1 MKTSKRYLLPLTAL
15 LALAGCS
22 DDDTTAGSGSN
33 GFRILAS
40 IDGTSGLTDWQPG
53 DQIKVVSGDELYTF
67 VTETGGAAA
76 EFTDRDNLL
85 SADLA
90 ASGPVSAYH
99 ECTSMY
105 GTFRIQ
111 TEQTVNDGV
120 NTARVPMFAYTMNTP
135 EQNRMQLAFQPL
147 ASVLELTVEPYDIT
161 VSQLTIAPAEEATVS
176 GGAMAGGF
184 TVNAAQNTVAINNG
198 INSLVLRFNGGLN
211 LSEGATLRIL
221 IGWFAVEGGLTFTF
235 RYGTKDYTSTIW
247 ADDGVVRT
255 FTDNNG
261 FKQARLMR
269 ETFEFDANSFPRA
282 YYVKTGGTAAG
293 KGLSWDAPTTLA
305 SALRN
310 AMSGSTIHI
319 AAGTYSPEDILTGAG
334 ETEGSRTFEIARN
347 VTLIGGYP
355 ADAAEGAAAD
365 PAANA
370 TILDGGGKSF
380 HTVVVSA
387 PQVVGEKVVMR
398 GLTIRGGRN
407 TVADEGTAEIN
418 GVNLSDN
425 YAAGVAVVGA
435 RAELIGCTIT
445 ENEGNSAAGL
455 FAVRSE
461 LTVADSRIVGNTAAA
476 NGGGAW
482 ITTGTDLTMSGTTIG
497 NNRTTGSSAVAA
509 GLYLYAPAGASL
521 DAELSGCDI
530 TGNATAGGA
539 AGGMYIRDDS
549 GDQSLKAAFSDC
561 RITGNKGAMGAAF
574 QMLNARATFSGCRIS
589 DNEASGNGLVYI
601 TTTGSANA
609 DALFDKCTVSDNTTT
624 GSAVASGLYIYNN
637 GGAIDVVVTNSTFSG
652 NATAGRGGAIYAR
665 NNQSGDVNVTCAN
678 STFAANRSGSYG
690 GAIALYGAAAKKVNV
705 SLVSC
710 TLTGNDD
717 THATA
722 LGGGVGLETAGLSL
736 TTANSIISGNTA
748 NAAVSDVF
756 VKSGITAAVK
766 HQNSIVGDKFY
777 DASGAEQST
786 SPVFTASTMLAELAD
801 NGGATKTCK
810 LIGNASTNFA
820 FGNGMT
826 VAALK
831 ALASDDISADVL
843 GSDQTGAVRSD
854 TDRMIGACVKK

>member
-1 MKTSKRYLLPLTAL
+1 MKPENKPQNTQNMKTSKRYLLSLMAL
-15 LALAGCS
+15 LSLVGCS
-22 DDDTTAGSGSN
+22 DDDTTTGSGSN
-33 GFRILAS
+33 GFRIIAS
-40 IDGTSGLTDWQPG
+40 VDGASEQTSWQPG

-67 VTETGGAAA
+67 VTEAGGAMA

-90 ASGPVSAYH
+90 GSGPLSAYH

-135 EQNRMQLAFQPL
+135 EQNRLQLTFRPL

-161 VSQLTIAPAEEATVS
+161 VTQLTITPAEEATIS

-184 TVNAAQNTVAINNG
+184 TVNAAQSTVAINNG
-198 INSLVLRFNGGLN
+198 INSLALRFNGGLN
-211 LSEGATLRIL
+211 LSEGATLRIP
-221 IGWFAVEGGLTFTF
+221 IGWFAVEGGLTLTF
-235 RYGTKDYTSTIW
+235 RYGTKDYSSTIW

-261 FKQARLMR
+261 FKQARLIR

-282 YYVKTGGTAAG
+282 YYVKTGGTPSG

-319 AAGTYSPEDILTGAG
+319 AAGTYSPEDVLTG
-334 ETEGSRTFEIARN
+334 TEEAEGNKTFEIARN

-365 PAANA
+365 PTANA
-370 TILDGGGKSF
+370 TILD
-380 HTVVVSA
+380 
-387 PQVVGEKVVMR
+387 
-398 GLTIRGGRN
+398 
-407 TVADEGTAEIN
+407 
-418 GVNLSDN
+418 
-425 YAAGVAVVGA
+425 
-435 RAELIGCTIT
+435 
-445 ENEGNSAAGL
+445 
-455 FAVRSE
+455 
-461 LTVADSRIVGNTAAA
+461 
-476 NGGGAW
+476 GGGAW

-497 NNRTTGSSAVAA
+497 DNRTTGSSAVAA

-530 TGNATAGGA
+530 TGNTTAGGA

-549 GDQSLKAAFSDC
+549 GSQSLKAAFSDC
-561 RITGNKGAMGAAF
+561 RIIGNKGAMGGAF
-574 QMLNARATFSGCRIS
+574 QVLNARATFSGCRIA

-609 DALFDKCTVSDNTTT
+609 DVLFDKCTVCDNTTT
-624 GSAVASGLYIYNN
+624 GAAVASGLYVYNN
-637 GGAIDVVVTNSTFSG
+637 GGAIDVVVSNSTFSE
-652 NATAGRGGAIYAR
+652 NITAGRGGAIYAR
-665 NNQSGDVNVTCAN
+665 NNQTGDLNVTCVN
-678 STFAANRSGSYG
+678 STFAANQSGSYG
-690 GAIALYGAAAKKVNV
+690 GAIAMYGAATKKVNV
-705 SLVSC
+705 SLISC
-710 TLTGNDD
+710 TLTANKD
-717 THATA
+717 THASA

-736 TTANSIISGNTA
+736 TTANSIVSGNTA
-748 NAAVSDVF
+748 NDAASDVF
-756 VKSGITAAVK
+756 VKAGITAVVE
-766 HQNSIVGDKFY
+766 HRNSIVGDKFY
-777 DASGAEQST
+777 DASGTEQT
-786 SPVFTASTMLAELAD
+786 TTPVFTASTMLAELAD
-801 NGGATKTCK
+801 NGGPTKTCK

-831 ALASDDISADVL
+831 ALASADIAADVL
-843 GSDQTGAVRSD
+843 GADQTGATRSD
-854 TDRMIGACVKK
+854 TDRIIGACVKK

>member
-1 MKTSKRYLLPLTAL
+1 MKTSKPYLLPLMAL
-15 LALAGCS
+15 LTLAGCS
-22 DDDTTAGSGSN
+22 DDDTTTGSGSN
-33 GFRILAS
+33 GFRIIAALEGAS
-40 IDGTSGLTDWQPG
+40 EQTAWQPG

-67 VTETGGAAA
+67 VTEAGGTTA
-76 EFTDRDNLL
+76 EFSDRDNLL

-90 ASGPVSAYH
+90 GSGPVSAYH

-135 EQNRMQLAFQPL
+135 EQNRLQLTFRPL
-147 ASVLELTVEPYDIT
+147 ASVLELVVEPYDIT
-161 VSQLTIAPAEEATVS
+161 VSRLTIAPAEDATVS

-184 TVNAAQNTVAINNG
+184 TVNAAQSTVAINNG
-198 INSLVLRFNGGLN
+198 INSLALLFNGGLN
-211 LSEGATLRIL
+211 LSEGATLRIP
-221 IGWFAVEGGLTFTF
+221 IGWFAVEGGLTLTF

-247 ADDGVVRT
+247 ADEGVVRT

-282 YYVKTGGTAAG
+282 YYVKTDGTSAG
-293 KGLSWDAPTTLA
+293 KGLSWNAPTTLA

-310 AMSGSTIHI
+310 AVSGSTIHI
-319 AAGTYSPEDILTGAG
+319 AAGTYSPEDALTGTE
-334 ETEGSRTFEIARN
+334 ETEGNKTFEIARN

-355 ADAAEGAAAD
+355 ADAAEGAVSD
-365 PAANA
+365 PAANV
-370 TILDGGGKSF
+370 TILDGGGKSL

-387 PQVVGEKVVMR
+387 PQFAGEKVVMR
-398 GLTIRGGRN
+398 GLTIRGGKN
-407 TVADEGTAEIN
+407 AAANEGAVEIN
-418 GVNLSDN
+418 GVNLADN
-425 YAAGVAVVGA
+425 YAAGIAVVGTK
-435 RAELIGCTIT
+435 AELTGCTIT
-445 ENEGNSAAGL
+445 KNEGNSAAGL
-455 FAVRSE
+455 FAIRSE
-461 LTVADSRIVGNTAAA
+461 LTVTDCKITDNTATA

-482 ITTGTDLTMSGTTIG
+482 ITTGTELKMMGTTIG
-497 NNRTTGSSAVAA
+497 NNRTEASAVAA

-530 TGNATAGGA
+530 TRNTAGGA

-549 GDQSLKAAFSDC
+549 GNQSLKASFSDC
-561 RITGNKGAMGAAF
+561 RIIGNKGAMGGAF
-574 QMLNARATFSGCRIS
+574 QVLNARATFSGCRIA

-601 TTTGSANA
+601 TTSGSANA
-609 DALFDKCTVSDNTTT
+609 DVRFDKCTVCHNATT

-637 GGAIDVVVTNSTFSG
+637 GGAIDVAVTNSTFSE
-652 NATAGRGGAIYAR
+652 NVTAGRGGAIYAR
-665 NNQSGDVNVTCAN
+665 NNQTGDLNVTCVN
-678 STFAANRSGSYG
+678 STFAANQSGSYG
-690 GAIALYGAAAKKVNV
+690 GAIAMYGTATKKVNV
-705 SLVSC
+705 SLISC
-710 TLTGNDD
+710 TLTANKD
-717 THATA
+717 THASA

-736 TTANSIISGNTA
+736 TTANCIVSGNTA
-748 NAAVSDVF
+748 NNAASDVF
-756 VKSGITAAVK
+756 VKAGITAVIK
-766 HQNSIVGDKFY
+766 HRNSIVGDKFY
-777 DASGAEQST
+777 DASGSEQAT
-786 SPVFTASTMLAELAD
+786 TPVFTASTMLAGLAD

-831 ALASDDISADVL
+831 ALASDDIAADVL
-843 GSDQTGAVRSD
+843 GADQTGAARSD

>member
-1 MKTSKRYLLPLTAL
+1 MKTSKRYLLSLMAL
-15 LALAGCS
+15 LSLVGCS
-22 DDDTTAGSGSN
+22 DDDTTTGSGSN
-33 GFRILAS
+33 GFRIIAS
-40 IDGTSGLTDWQPG
+40 VDGALEQTSWQPG

-67 VTETGGAAA
+67 VTETGGAMA

-90 ASGPVSAYH
+90 GSGPLSAYH

-135 EQNRMQLAFQPL
+135 EQNRLQLTFRPL

-161 VSQLTIAPAEEATVS
+161 VTQLTITPAEEATIS

-184 TVNAAQNTVAINNG
+184 TVNAAQSTVAINNG
-198 INSLVLRFNGGLN
+198 INSLALRFNGGLN
-211 LSEGATLRIL
+211 LSEGATLRIP
-221 IGWFAVEGGLTFTF
+221 IGWFAVEGGLTLTF
-235 RYGTKDYTSTIW
+235 RYGTKDYSSTIW

-261 FKQARLMR
+261 FKQARLIR

-282 YYVKTGGTAAG
+282 YYVKTGGTPSG
-293 KGLSWDAPTTLA
+293 KGLSWDSPTTLA

-319 AAGTYSPEDILTGAG
+319 AAGTYSPEDVLTG
-334 ETEGSRTFEIARN
+334 TEEAEGNKTFEIARN

-365 PAANA
+365 PTANA

-387 PQVVGEKVVMR
+387 PQVAGEKVVMR
-398 GLTIRGGRN
+398 GMTIRGGKN
-407 TVADEGTAEIN
+407 AVANEGAVEIN
-418 GVNLSDN
+418 GVNLADN
-425 YAAGVAVVGA
+425 YAAGIAVVGT
-435 RAELIGCTIT
+435 RAELTGCTIT

-455 FAVRSE
+455 FVVRSE
-461 LTVADSRIVGNTAAA
+461 LTVTDCKIIGNTSAA

-497 NNRTTGSSAVAA
+497 DNRTTGSSAVAA

-530 TGNATAGGA
+530 TGNTTAGGA

-549 GDQSLKAAFSDC
+549 GSQSLKAAFSDC
-561 RITGNKGAMGAAF
+561 RIIGNKGAMGGAF
-574 QMLNARATFSGCRIS
+574 QVLNARATFSGCRIA

-609 DALFDKCTVSDNTTT
+609 DVLFDKCTVCDNTTT
-624 GSAVASGLYIYNN
+624 GAAVASGLYVYNN
-637 GGAIDVVVTNSTFSG
+637 GGAIDVVVSNSTFSE
-652 NATAGRGGAIYAR
+652 NITAGRGGAIYAR
-665 NNQSGDVNVTCAN
+665 NNQTGDLNVTCVN
-678 STFAANRSGSYG
+678 STFAANQSGSYG
-690 GAIALYGAAAKKVNV
+690 GAIAMYGAATKKVNV
-705 SLVSC
+705 SLISC
-710 TLTGNDD
+710 TLTANKD
-717 THATA
+717 THASA

-736 TTANSIISGNTA
+736 TTANSIVSGNTA
-748 NAAVSDVF
+748 NDAASDVF
-756 VKSGITAAVK
+756 VKAGITAVVE
-766 HQNSIVGDKFY
+766 HRNSIVGDKFY
-777 DASGAEQST
+777 DASGTEQT
-786 SPVFTASTMLAELAD
+786 TTPVFTASTMLAELAD
-801 NGGATKTCK
+801 NGGPTKTCK

-831 ALASDDISADVL
+831 ALASADIAADVL
-843 GSDQTGAVRSD
+843 GADQTGATRSD
-854 TDRMIGACVKK
+854 TDRIIGACVKK